1 MTTSQHQSL
10 SLKAFLN
17 LPPTQPESEYINGQ
31 IIQKPMPKA
40 RHSRLQTKLLQ
51 AINAVAEDAQLAY
64 AFSQLRCTFGDRSL
78 VPDIA
83 VFSWERIVFDASG
96 EPVDDVQQA
105 PDWVIEIL
113 SPQQSPNRVAGKL
126 LHCLQYGSQ
135 MGWLVDPGDRSILVF
150 QPQREPILY
159 EGSTPLPQLAQLS
172 LTLTCDRLFGWLQ
185 MTPPNG

>member
-1 MTTSQHQSL
+1 
-10 SLKAFLN
+10 
-17 LPPTQPESEYINGQ
+17 
-31 IIQKPMPKA
+31 MPKA

-51 AINAVAEDAQLAY
+51 GINALAKDAQLTY
-64 AFSQLRCTFGDRSL
+64 AFFELRCTFGDRSL

-126 LHCLQYGSQ
+126 LHCL
-135 MGWLVDPGDRSILVF
+135 
-150 QPQREPILY
+150 
-159 EGSTPLPQLAQLS
+159 
-172 LTLTCDRLFGWLQ
+172 
-185 MTPPNG
+185 